1 MFNLWNL
8 LTLSV
13 RMCTFWGGGGGL
25 FGGGGG
31 GGGGSSQTTTDIPEW
46 LKPYVTFGLE
56 EAQGLYK
63 GAGPEYFP
71 GQTYVSPSGQTT
83 QALGL
88 AEQRALAGSPLQRAA
103 LQQQAGTVGG
113 QYLGV
118 NPYLSQALKA
128 GQAEATQAYFDAIK
142 GGRSGAV
149 AAGRMGSGAQQQM
162 EGRAEQNLA
171 TALSQQAGQLAYQ
184 NYATERGRQEAAAG
198 LAPSLAA
205 SEYADI
211 NQLLQTGKA
220 GEAYQQA
227 ALEAD
232 VARFNFAQQKPYEK
246 LSSYLGAVYGA
257 PVPMQQTTT
266 QETDSGGGKIICT
279 AMNQAY
285 GFGSFRN
292 AVWLKYSQEKLT
304 KEHEVG
310 YHAMFLPLV
319 KISYKMGNKWYNK
332 AVRTV
337 LEHLVKH
344 RTKDIY
350 QESKGKRRDTLGRI
364 YRNIFEPLCYLVGKI
379 KGVK

>member
-1 MFNLWNL
+1 
-8 LTLSV
+8 
-13 RMCTFWGGGGGL
+13 MCTFAGGGGL
-25 FGGGGG
+25 FGGGGDG
-31 GGGGSSQTTTDIPEW
+31 GGGTSQTTTDIPEW
-46 LKPYVTFGLE
+46 LKPYVEFGLT
-56 EAQGLYK
+56 EAKGLYQ

-118 NPYLSQALKA
+118 NPYLSAALKA

-184 NYATERGRQEAAAG
+184 NYAAERGRQEAAAG

-266 QETDSGGGKIICT
+266 QESSGGGGKIICT

-350 QESKGKRRDTLGRI
+350 QESKGKKRDTLGRI
-364 YRNIFEPLCYLVGKI
+364 YRAIFEPLCYLVGKI

>member
-1 MFNLWNL
+1 MLNLWKL

-13 RMCTFWGGGGGL
+13 RMCTFAGGGGL
-25 FGGGGG
+25 FGGGGD
-31 GGGGSSQTTTDIPEW
+31 GGGSSQTTRDIPEW
-46 LKPYVTFGLE
+46 LKPYVTFGLT
-56 EAQGLYK
+56 EAQSLYK
-63 GAGPEYFP
+63 GAGPDYYP

-88 AEQRALAGSPLQRAA
+88 AEQRALTGSPLQKAA

-113 QYLGV
+113 TYLSQS
-118 NPYLSQALKA
+118 NPYLQQALQGA
-128 GQAEATQAYFDAIK
+128 ADIATKQYYDALK

-149 AAGRMGSGAQQQM
+149 IAGRMGSGAQQ
-162 EGRAEQNLA
+162 EVESRAEQNLA
-171 TALSQQAGQLAYQ
+171 NALASQAGQLRYQ
-184 NYATERGRQEAAAG
+184 DYSSERARQEAAAMG
-198 LAPSLAA
+198 APAMAA

-211 NQLLQTGKA
+211 NQLLQTGQM
-220 GEAYQQA
+220 GEAYDQA
-227 ALEAD
+227 KLEAD
-232 VARFNFAQQKPYEK
+232 VARFNFGQQKPYEK

-257 PVPMQQTTT
+257 PVPIQESQV
-266 QETDSGGGKIICT
+266 QETSGGGKIICT